1 MSTRTSIAGLPGL
14 ITGLLVVAGCSE
26 ATGPRNADTAV
37 MMGPAFAVAAQQ
49 NGITLNKDNGSLG
62 YSGTLIRKGFNPTNP
77 HRGDAI
83 IATFYWLG
91 STNIIDSVTDVLTDA
106 TFTPVGNRFTLV
118 EYVTAGGVSMAT
130 YIATN
135 VQNFPDP
142 NTGDIVY
149 AVQANLRA
157 PITDG
162 GVKISAWTGV
172 DAVTTQPVGA
182 HRSASGSGSVST
194 VAGPGS
200 VAIGAGSLA
209 YAVTMSNGVVTTE
222 PPAGFASIGGA
233 GSDQFIREDGRYLV
247 STGVG
252 TVDPQWTWNF
262 NAPSTWLAT
271 AITLNPAPHLA
282 FTVQPTRTLPLTTI
296 QPAVQVTVLD
306 ALGNRATSYNGPV
319 TVSIGRNGGLVV
331 AGTLSGTLTV
341 NAVNGVATFS
351 NLSID
356 QPGNGYTLVV
366 NAAGVSGG
374 ESAPFNVG
382 AL

>member
-1 MSTRTSIAGLPGL
+1 MTRTTIAGFPGL
-14 ITGLLVVAGCSE
+14 LIGLLVVAGCSE
-26 ATGPRNADTAV
+26 ATGPRSSGATDV
-37 MMGPAFAVAAQQ
+37 MGPSFAVAAPQ
-49 NGITLNKDNGSLG
+49 NGITLSRENGSLG
-62 YSGTLIRKGFNPTNP
+62 YSGTVIRKGFNPTNP

-83 IATFYWLG
+83 LATFYWLG

-106 TFTPVGNRFTLV
+106 TFTPVGNKFTLV

-130 YIATN
+130 YVATN

-142 NTGDIVY
+142 NAGDIVY
-149 AVQANLRA
+149 AVQANLRE

-162 GVKISAWTGV
+162 GVKISAWSGV
-172 DAVTTQPVGA
+172 DVVTTQPVGS
-182 HRSASGSGSVST
+182 HRSAS
-194 VAGPGS
+194 
-200 VAIGAGSLA
+200 GSLA

-222 PPAGFASIGGA
+222 PPAGFTSIGGA

-247 STGVG
+247 SSGVG

-262 NAPSTWLAT
+262 NAPSTWLASVV
-271 AITLNPAPHLA
+271 TLNPAPHLA

-296 QPAVQVTVLD
+296 QPAVQVTVRD
-306 ALGNRATSYNGPV
+306 ALGNPAASYNGPV

-331 AGTLSGTLTV
+331 PGTLSGTLTV